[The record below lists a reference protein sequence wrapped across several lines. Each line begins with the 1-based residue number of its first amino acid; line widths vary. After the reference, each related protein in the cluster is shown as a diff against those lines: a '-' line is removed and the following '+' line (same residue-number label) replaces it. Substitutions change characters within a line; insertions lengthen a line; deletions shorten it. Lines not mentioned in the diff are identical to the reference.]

1 MMVTG
6 FCQRIISESTVES
19 SSGRYLCHICQ
30 ARLGNVQTL
39 RNHIKKTHLALK
51 IERCRTC
58 GAAFRWASQLAR
70 HKKREHGQGGSAIS
84 GPRRTNAACGE
95 TSDAPYGGVD
105 DGLQDEGRPP
115 QEFL

>member
-1 MMVTG
+1 MVMG
-6 FCQRIISESTVES
+6 LCQRIINESTLE

-30 ARLGNVQTL
+30 ARLGNIQTL

-70 HKKREHGQGGSAIS
+70 HKKREHGLLGAPLSAEGQGGSAS
-84 GPRRTNAACGE
+84 RGMEAGYGE
-95 TSDAPYGGVD
+95 TLEAPYGGVD
-105 DGLQDEGRPP
+105 EGQRYS
-115 QEFL
+115 E